1 MRRSTVRV
9 AWVVVAAIA
18 VVGPAP
24 GHGQTSVERGHT
36 QTSVAPGHARAPV
49 TVDRPKAASGHGQ
62 PPGAQHAPSELLD
75 PVTAVQLAL
84 ARHPSLEAAG
94 AALNGAVAALE
105 EAASARLPSLSL
117 DASLTRYQEPMVV
130 APLHGF
136 DPMRPP
142 TFDRTLA
149 QGGVTVAYTLWDGGV
164 RGARIERAGAT
175 MSATAAEL
183 SETRQTLVAR
193 TLGAYLRVRTARE
206 VVEAHERRVEALERE
221 RDRAEQFF
229 SAGRGARVMVLR
241 AEAALAAARADAH
254 GARAELEV
262 AERELARLI
271 GEAPARV
278 AGLPV
283 AAVSLTAGAPSRE
296 QAIDRASR
304 GNMRLQRAEHRIQ
317 AATAAR
323 SEARGLWR
331 PRLQL
336 VGRYVEYAGGAGREQ
351 GEWQGGVMM
360 SYPLFTGGARR
371 AAAERADAELRS
383 AIAAREVAR
392 LELESAIDA
401 ALARLESELAR
412 VDALSAAV
420 ARSEEVVRV
429 ERLALEAG
437 AGVQS
442 DYLAAEAEL
451 LNARAALAAARAA
464 VVTARIE
471 LARLTGELEVE
482 WLATNLEWESQT

>member
-1 MRRSTVRV
+1 
-9 AWVVVAAIA
+9 
-18 VVGPAP
+18 
-24 GHGQTSVERGHT
+24 
-36 QTSVAPGHARAPV
+36 
-49 TVDRPKAASGHGQ
+49 
-62 PPGAQHAPSELLD
+62 
-75 PVTAVQLAL
+75 
-84 ARHPSLEAAG
+84 
-94 AALNGAVAALE
+94 
-105 EAASARLPSLSL
+105 
-117 DASLTRYQEPMVV
+117 
-130 APLHGF
+130 
-136 DPMRPP
+136 
-142 TFDRTLA
+142 
-149 QGGVTVAYTLWDGGV
+149 
-164 RGARIERAGAT
+164 
-175 MSATAAEL
+175 
-183 SETRQTLVAR
+183 
-193 TLGAYLRVRTARE
+193 
-206 VVEAHERRVEALERE
+206 
-221 RDRAEQFF
+221 
-229 SAGRGARVMVLR
+229 
-241 AEAALAAARADAH
+241 
-254 GARAELEV
+254 
-262 AERELARLI
+262 
-271 GEAPARV
+271 
-278 AGLPV
+278 
-283 AAVSLTAGAPSRE
+283 
-296 QAIDRASR
+296 
-304 GNMRLQRAEHRIQ
+304 
-317 AATAAR
+317 
-323 SEARGLWR
+323 ARGRWR
-331 PRLQL
+331 PRLRL